1 MVYRKI
7 TGVTL
12 HVMHEKGVED
22 MPRDYLFTKDEI
34 VKAALDLTREKGF
47 AAVSTR
53 ALGEKLGTFSR
64 PVFSHFGSMGEV
76 QQAIIQAAND
86 LYQTYRKEE
95 IASGKYVPYKASGM
109 A

>member
-1 MVYRKI
+1 
-7 TGVTL
+7 
-12 HVMHEKGVED
+12 
-22 MPRDYLFTKDEI
+22 
-34 VKAALDLTREKGF
+34 
-47 AAVSTR
+47 
-53 ALGEKLGTFSR
+53 
-64 PVFSHFGSMGEV
+64 MGEV